1 MIRDRGHAL
10 TIEITINNDK
20 ARIDYFIPKI
30 ININMINALSGA
42 NKVRENSVWA
52 TGVIEMNKD
61 ILNGTLFNFIFKV
74 PTDRD
79 LDLPV
84 ISI

>member
-42 NKVRENSVWA
+42 NKVRENSV
-52 TGVIEMNKD
+52 
-61 ILNGTLFNFIFKV
+61 
-74 PTDRD
+74 
-79 LDLPV
+79 
-84 ISI
+84 

>member
-1 MIRDRGHAL
+1 
-10 TIEITINNDK
+10 
-20 ARIDYFIPKI
+20 
-30 ININMINALSGA
+30 
-42 NKVRENSVWA
+42 
-52 TGVIEMNKD
+52 MNKD

>member
-52 TGVIEMNKD
+52 TGVIEVNKD